1 MYNEN
6 KLISIYVDKDNRHE
20 YITCTRFLPKYK
32 LIYMGNDLYFSK
44 EEVIDLPKYN
54 QFETNESNLFYE
66 KSERI
71 FTIDTVGTYLVDF
84 LNTDFGSFDSIKRYV
99 EKYDIY
105 LLNSLC
111 CNKLDL
117 KDLYSLK
124 EYNDVIKLLFNE
136 CSKDMEKIKS
146 NFLQVIDY
154 VYNLYDLK
162 EIEEFTPYER
172 YYILSN
178 SNLKNTITQYSD
190 KLKLDF
196 NTNINLMS
204 IGESGTKAKYIY
216 EKIDIL
222 KNDEN
227 ITFINCPYFI
237 SSNYFSSILYIELVE
252 LLSIKDFP
260 LKKCQNC
267 GKYFMPQKR
276 TDEIYC
282 NNIYENNMTCRQI
295 GSKLSRKK
303 RLQVENSID
312 RLYRNAYQQK
322 LLRVKRNPNNEDYKV
337 DFDWFKKRVK
347 EIREEIKEGTK
358 TEEDFKKW
366 LLDVKE
372 KRWFE

>member
-6 KLISIYVDKDNRHE
+6 KTISVYIDKENRQE

-32 LIYMGNDLYFSK
+32 LIYMGHNLYYSK
-44 EEVIDLPKYN
+44 EEIMNLPRDK
-54 QFETNESNLFYE
+54 QIETNESNLFYE

-124 EYNDVIKLLFNE
+124 EYNDVIKLLFNV

-172 YYILSN
+172 YYTLSN
-178 SNLKNTITQYSD
+178 SNLKNTVTQYSSA
-190 KLKLDF
+190 LSLDF

-216 EKIDIL
+216 EKIYIL

-303 RLQVENSID
+303 RLQVEDSID
-312 RLYRNAYQQK
+312 RLYRNAYQK
-322 LLRVKRNPNNEDYKV
+322 RFLRMQRNPDNEIYKSA
-337 DFDWFKKRVK
+337 FEWFKRRAK
-347 EIREEIKEGTK
+347 EIRQEIKDGKSTN
-358 TEEDFKKW
+358 EDFKKW
-366 LLDVKE
+366 LLNVKE
-372 KRWFE
+372 NERF